1 MQFGPRALMSK
12 MAFLPSGVT
21 AGRDKANAKGQDD
34 RWAGLARGVL
44 EHGRQGGGVL
54 ARVGS
59 EGAAVAGGASAGS
72 PLFADLPQMCPL
84 PCRDLGKGLLTC
96 PPGDVLSSF
105 PRASDFGGQ
114 GDTHTSPRAAL
125 IFSHSVSNRKLAGE
139 PPSKQM
145 NWSLGHQ
152 SP

>member
-59 EGAAVAGGASAGS
+59 EGAAVAGGGICRLPPLCRPFSDVPSSLQGFGEGASHMPSWRCPQLLAES
-72 PLFADLPQMCPL
+72 P
-84 PCRDLGKGLLTC
+84 
-96 PPGDVLSSF
+96 
-105 PRASDFGGQ
+105 
-114 GDTHTSPRAAL
+114 
-125 IFSHSVSNRKLAGE
+125 
-139 PPSKQM
+139 
-145 NWSLGHQ
+145 
-152 SP
+152 